1 MAFAD
6 QINGLGY
13 PCIYRSDRPCGVC
26 GAFDLALCYNRGNG
40 TGAITYTG
48 KPATEITYRSFL
60 DFLQD
65 ADLRRA
71 LRRYLR
77 WLAHMSK
84 LPRF

>member
-1 MAFAD
+1 MWRLWRF
-6 QINGLGY
+6 
-13 PCIYRSDRPCGVC
+13 RPRPLLQPWKWNWRYY
-26 GAFDLALCYNRGNG
+26 AWRFE
-40 TGAITYTG
+40 TYTG